1 MDVLLE
7 VAFKGGGKKKEQKLG
22 LVGTREG
29 PFLKNTFNCLLIGRR
44 PFATNYLLL
53 TTYSLSL
60 YYCRMML
67 ADRVLIKSL
76 FSGVMPGRCT
86 CPGQLKRKS

>member
-1 MDVLLE
+1 VDVLLE
-7 VAFKGGGKKKEQKLG
+7 VAFKGGEKKEQKLG

-53 TTYSLSL
+53 TLSLSL
-60 YYCRMML
+60 
-67 ADRVLIKSL
+67 SL
-76 FSGVMPGRCT
+76 LLPHDVS
-86 CPGQLKRKS
+86 